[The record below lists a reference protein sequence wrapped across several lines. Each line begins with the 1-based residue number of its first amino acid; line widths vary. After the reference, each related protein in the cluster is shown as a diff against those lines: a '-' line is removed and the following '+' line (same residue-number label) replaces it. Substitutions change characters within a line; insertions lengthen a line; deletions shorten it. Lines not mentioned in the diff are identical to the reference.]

1 MNCNT
6 KLDQA
11 KLLVEEIIDKISD
24 INLLVDCEIVE
35 DYIRK
40 STGVL
45 DDLSDHLSQ
54 LKERENQLKVPRLY

>member
-1 MNCNT
+1 MSCNT

-35 DYIRK
+35 DYIRE

>member
-6 KLDQA
+6 KLDLA

-35 DYIRK
+35 DYIRE

-54 LKERENQLKVPRLY
+54 LKERENQLKIPRLY

>member
-35 DYIRK
+35 DYIRE

>member
-1 MNCNT
+1 MSCNT

-24 INLLVDCEIVE
+24 INLLVDCEMVE
-35 DYIRK
+35 DYIRE